1 MGQQLVGHGFSLK
14 RRLLNLIEAMFN
26 RRNQSIDTG
35 TGADPNDVRAA
46 LDAQVRAV
54 TGQVPAE
61 VMAKILSIRQTIS
74 GILPASGSLP
84 PASPVWFV
92 IERTATDYL
101 PRSLENYLS
110 LPRLY
115 ATRQPVRNG
124 KTPKDLL
131 LEQLTLLDDKM
142 KEIAQDMHQ
151 HDADRLLANGRFLE
165 DRFGRSGLSLRPP
178 ISDEKKTEPG
188 L

>member
-1 MGQQLVGHGFSLK
+1 M
-14 RRLLNLIEAMFN
+14 RWRLSKYLDSIGGLLRPTRKGIGLEAGLNA
-26 RRNQSIDTG
+26 
-35 TGADPNDVRAA
+35 NDVRAA

-54 TGQVPAE
+54 TGKVPAE

-92 IERTATDYL
+92 IERTASDYL

-115 ATRQPVRNG
+115 ATRQPVRSDM
-124 KTPKDLL
+124 TPKDLL
-131 LEQLTLLDDKM
+131 LEQLTLLDNKM
-142 KEIAQDMHQ
+142 KEIAEDMHR
-151 HDADRLLANGRFLE
+151 HDADGLLANGRFLE
-165 DRFGRSGLSLRPP
+165 DRFGPSSLSLKPPSTDQKTTRPGP
-178 ISDEKKTEPG
+178 
-188 L
+188 